1 MKNITVVA
9 LLILSFNAF
18 GQSPTGMNYQG
29 VVRDA
34 NDDVV
39 VNQQISIRISIIKDN
54 LFGASVYVETHS
66 PTTNSNGLFSLHIGD
81 GAVSFGN
88 FSNIAWGSNT
98 YFLKTEVD
106 ITGSTNYLPLSTSE
120 FMSVPYAYYSDS
132 TGNVDDA
139 DADPSNELNQAI
151 GLTGTILSLTDAG
164 GVLTQDLSS
173 IQDGYIDADADTT
186 NELNQALGLTGTMLS
201 LTDAGGVLTQD
212 LSSIQDGYIDDD
224 ADTTNEL
231 NRGFNL
237 VGTILSVTDA
247 GGTLSQDLNSV
258 LMWDSIGS
266 SIHNMNSGNV
276 GIGTTIPSSKVHI
289 RQDSISNALLIE
301 RIGNQVYG
309 DSSALTILNS
319 SSSAAQSIIMNDTST
334 WEPALKLKHR
344 GFGSPIQAR
353 ISNRYNP
360 YAGLYVNH
368 GGVGSGIYLKNTPFS
383 TDSIQTDYRP
393 LLDILQNGSGTA
405 GQGIRL
411 EMGDT
416 TTATSFMIRH
426 RGHNPFPASYGYTAR
441 GKELQILDTNNRSIG
456 SAIFSLGKGLG
467 QYIRMFNDNNGALEI
482 FQNGSGKGINVI
494 LSDTTSQSQAVYVW
508 NESNGSAIEVMNFGG
523 GDPIRSTSVNP
534 SNSTSPSITG
544 IASNGTSG
552 VGVEGNGG
560 RYGVHGN
567 ATNSNSSTYGVYAS
581 GDLAATGVKSFVID
595 HPMDPLNKTLRHYSI
610 ESNEVLNM
618 YRGIVVLDESGQ
630 GKIELPEYW
639 DVTNINPSYQLTAI
653 GSPTQPYILQE
664 IKDNYFI
671 VAGEPLTKVSWTVYS
686 NRNDPTFRY
695 YDSHGKEYSKEV
707 IEKTPD
713 EKGTYRVPEAYGEK
727 SRFQVP
733 KPNKNAEFINESW
746 TRDENTEK

>member
-1 MKNITVVA
+1 MKNIRVIA
-9 LLILSFNAF
+9 LLILSLNAF
-18 GQSPTGMNYQG
+18 GQSPAGMNYQA

-34 NDDVV
+34 NDDLV

-81 GAVSFGN
+81 GTVSYGS

-98 YFLKTEVD
+98 FFLKTEVD
-106 ITGSTNYLPLSTSE
+106 IAGGTSYLPLGTSE
-120 FMSVPYAYYSDS
+120 FMSVPYSFYSDS
-132 TGNVDDA
+132 TGNVNDA

-186 NELNQALGLTGTMLS
+186 NELNQAIGLTGTTLS

-212 LSSIQDGYIDDD
+212 LSSIQDGYIDAD

-231 NRGFNL
+231 NRGINL
-237 VGTILSVTDA
+237 VGTILSVSDA

-266 SIHNMNSGNV
+266 SIHNMNAGNV
-276 GIGTTIPSSKVHI
+276 GIGTTLPSSKLHI
-289 RQDSISNALLIE
+289 QQDSISNALLIE
-301 RIGNQVYG
+301 RNGNQVYG
-309 DSSALTILNS
+309 DSSALSIIN
-319 SSSAAQSIIMNDTST
+319 SSSAAAQYISMKDTST
-334 WEPALKLKHR
+334 WEPALKLHHN

-353 ISNRYNP
+353 IMNRFNQ

-368 GGVGSGIYLKNTPFS
+368 GGIGSGIYLKNTPFS
-383 TDSIQTDYRP
+383 IDSIQTDYRP
-393 LLDILQNGSGTA
+393 LLDIRQNGSGTL
-405 GQGIRL
+405 GRGINL
-411 EMGDT
+411 VMGDT
-416 TTATSFMIRH
+416 TTATSFLISH
-426 RGHNPFPASYGYTAR
+426 RGHNPYPAYYGYTAR
-441 GKELQILDTNNRSIG
+441 GMELQILDTNNRAVG
-456 SAIFSLGKGLG
+456 SSIFSFGKGLG
-467 QYIRMFNDNNGALEI
+467 QYIRMYEDNYGALEI
-482 FQNGSGKGINVI
+482 RQEGLGKGINVI
-494 LSDTTSQSQAVYVW
+494 LADTSSQSQAIYVW
-508 NESNGSAIEVMNFGG
+508 NESNGSAIEVMNFGD
-523 GDPIRSTSVNP
+523 GDPIRSTLVNP

-567 ATNSNSSTYGVYAS
+567 VTNSNSSTYGVYAS

-595 HPMDPLNKTLRHYSI
+595 HPLDPLNRTLRHYSI

-618 YRGIVVLDESGQ
+618 YRGIVALDESGQ

-664 IKDNYFI
+664 IQDNYFI

-695 YDSHGKEYSKEV
+695 YDTHGKEYSKEV

-727 SRFQVP
+727 SRFQVS